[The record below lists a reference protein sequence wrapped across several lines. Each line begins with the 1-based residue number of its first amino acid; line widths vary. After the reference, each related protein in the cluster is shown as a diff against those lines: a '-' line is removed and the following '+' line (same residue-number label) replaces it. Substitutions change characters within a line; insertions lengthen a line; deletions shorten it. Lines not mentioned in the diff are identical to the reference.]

1 MKIYNMKLCKL
12 SLIVLVLGLISMA
25 LNIYIVGLTDL
36 FLIDILFVALLVFLA
51 NRYCDSW
58 IAKGIVIYA
67 IIGTSVYA
75 YCLLVDASF
84 CKTAYGV

>member
-1 MKIYNMKLCKL
+1 MKLCNL
-12 SLIVLVLGLISMA
+12 SLIVLVLGIISIV
-25 LNIYIVGLTDL
+25 LNIYILGLTDILLVDVL
-36 FLIDILFVALLVFLA
+36 FMTLMVFLA

-75 YCLLVDASF
+75 YCLLVDSSV
-84 CKTAYGV
+84 CKDAYAMYM